1 MKRNIS
7 SRTVRVILYCFLLIV
22 ALIQIYPIFWVNCS
36 SLKTNDELVRSA
48 SYAMPQGFFT
58 GHYQRVFSMPTIP
71 NAFRNSIIVTVLEL
85 SLEVILTCPF
95 AYALTKLH
103 FKSGPRL
110 FGFVLTGMMIPTF
123 VCLIPMFRMYNILGL
138 RNTYLSLVLP
148 QLGFGIPMSTYMYK
162 SFMDFI
168 PDSLLEAAEIDG
180 ASSYQSF
187 FKIVVPMIKNATI
200 TILTYK
206 FIYVWNE
213 FTYANTFM
221 TEKSMKTLP
230 IMLKDFAGEY
240 GMMDWGSVYAAIT
253 IAVLPTLLI
262 YFILSKNVIEGISL
276 GSVKM

>member
-1 MKRNIS
+1 
-7 SRTVRVILYCFLLIV
+7 
-22 ALIQIYPIFWVNCS
+22 
-36 SLKTNDELVRSA
+36 
-48 SYAMPQGFFT
+48 
-58 GHYQRVFSMPTIP
+58 
-71 NAFRNSIIVTVLEL
+71 
-85 SLEVILTCPF
+85 
-95 AYALTKLH
+95 
-103 FKSGPRL
+103 
-110 FGFVLTGMMIPTF
+110 
-123 VCLIPMFRMYNILGL
+123 
-138 RNTYLSLVLP
+138 
-148 QLGFGIPMSTYMYK
+148 MSTYMYK

-262 YFILSKNVIEGISL
+262 YLILSKNVIEGISL

>member
-1 MKRNIS
+1 
-7 SRTVRVILYCFLLIV
+7 
-22 ALIQIYPIFWVNCS
+22 
-36 SLKTNDELVRSA
+36 
-48 SYAMPQGFFT
+48 
-58 GHYQRVFSMPTIP
+58 
-71 NAFRNSIIVTVLEL
+71 
-85 SLEVILTCPF
+85 
-95 AYALTKLH
+95 
-103 FKSGPRL
+103 
-110 FGFVLTGMMIPTF
+110 
-123 VCLIPMFRMYNILGL
+123 
-138 RNTYLSLVLP
+138 
-148 QLGFGIPMSTYMYK
+148 
-162 SFMDFI
+162 
-168 PDSLLEAAEIDG
+168 
-180 ASSYQSF
+180 
-187 FKIVVPMIKNATI
+187 MIKNATI